1 MKIKKTI
8 VLLSFFLLL
17 SCGFEPIYSEK
28 NLKKYNFTITSIGF
42 EGNYRVNQKLKNNLT
57 KYTGENENQINFDL
71 NINSKL
77 EKKIKSKDKQGD
89 PLGLLLKIIAEVK
102 IFKDNEL
109 RDTRIFVESFE
120 YQNKS
125 NKIELNQYEES
136 LQNNLTIKLSE
147 EIVRHL
153 YFIK

>member
-8 VLLSFFLLL
+8 ILLTFFLLL

-28 NLKKYNFTITSIGF
+28 NLKKYNFTINNIGF
-42 EGNYRVNQKLKNNLT
+42 EGNYRVNQKIKNNLT
-57 KYTGENENQINFDL
+57 KYTGDNEDQINFDL

-77 EKKIKSKDKQGD
+77 EKKIKLKDKQGD
-89 PLGLLLKIIAEVK
+89 PLAFLLKITAEVK

-109 RDTRIFVESFE
+109 RDSRIFVESFE

-125 NKIELNQYEES
+125 NKIELNQYEQS
-136 LQNNLTIKLSE
+136 LQNNLTIKLSDD
-147 EIVRHL
+147 IIKHL